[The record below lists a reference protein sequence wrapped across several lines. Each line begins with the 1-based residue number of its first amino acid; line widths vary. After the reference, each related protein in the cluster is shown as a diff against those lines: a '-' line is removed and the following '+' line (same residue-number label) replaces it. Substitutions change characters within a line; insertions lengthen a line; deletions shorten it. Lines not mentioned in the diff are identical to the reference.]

1 MDRIDVFCESVGQM
15 VACAPG
21 ESLMDLSK
29 RVDTGCKFPVVAA
42 LVDNMLK
49 ELSFKIYTSHTVQF
63 LDYTHSDGRRTYNR
77 SLSMVLQKA
86 VVDLFPEYQLFLEYN
101 LPNGLYGVLRKK
113 GEDKSSEPITL
124 KAEHVQAIKARMSEI
139 IAGNFPIVKTKTLN
153 PQACEIFKENG
164 QLQKSRLV
172 SNMEKFFVSVYSI
185 DGYSDTFYGPMLE
198 RTSQIDVFDL
208 IPYSGGFCLQSPS
221 MSNPMLVAG
230 YKYQDKLSSVFKE
243 NSRWCAI
250 LGANGI
256 SAVNQAIRM
265 GRAKDMIAIAEALH
279 ERKYAEIADKIYQ
292 RRDSVKLVLIA
303 GPSSSGKTTTS
314 KRIALQCKVLGLN
327 PKVIAMDDYF
337 VDREHTPRDEKG
349 EYDFES
355 IYAMDLDFLGKQLN
369 DLFQGKEVELPKF
382 DFIQGKRVSS
392 GVFMKLQESDVLI
405 MEGIHALNP
414 ELTKHIETEK
424 VFRVYASALTT
435 LSIDENNAISTADT
449 RMLRRM
455 VRDNLTRGI
464 VPEQTILRWQSVR
477 AGEEKN
483 IFPYQENADV
493 MFNSS
498 ILFELP
504 LLKYYA
510 EPLLKK
516 IPPLSKAY
524 AESVRMLKFLSL
536 VLPLDPADVAHIP
549 PTSVMREFIGGS
561 TFTY

>member
-1 MDRIDVFCESVGQM
+1 MERIDVFCESVGQM
-15 VACAPG
+15 VECAPG
-21 ESLMDLSK
+21 ESLMELSK

-49 ELSFKIYTSHTVQF
+49 ELSFKAYTSHTIQF
-63 LDYTHSDGRRTYNR
+63 IDYTHPDGRRTYSR
-77 SLSMVLQKA
+77 TLSMVLQRA
-86 VVDLFPEYQLFLEYN
+86 VVELYPDAQLFLEYN
-101 LPNGLYGVLRKK
+101 LPNGLYGVLRRK
-113 GEDKSSEPITL
+113 GEDKSAEPMPL
-124 KAEHVQAIKARMSEI
+124 KAENVAAIKAKMAEI
-139 IAGNFPIVKTKTLN
+139 IAGDFPIVKTKMPN
-153 PQACEIFKENG
+153 AKACEIFKANG
-164 QLQKSRLV
+164 QPLKGKLV
-172 SNMEKFFVSVYSI
+172 SNMEKFFVSVYTL
-185 DGYSDTFYGPMLE
+185 DGYADTFYGPMLD

-221 MSNPMLVAG
+221 LGNPKQISG
-230 YKYQDKLSSVFKE
+230 YKFQDKLSSVFKE
-243 NSRWCAI
+243 NSHWNAI

-256 SAVNQAIRM
+256 TSVNEAIRL
-265 GRAKDMIAIAEALH
+265 GRTKDMIAIAEALH
-279 ERKYAEIADKIYQ
+279 ERKYAEIADMINQ
-292 RRDSVKLVLIA
+292 RRGTVKLVLIA

-327 PKVIAMDDYF
+327 PKIIAMDDYF
-337 VDREHTPRDEKG
+337 VDRKHTPRDEKG

-355 IYAMDLDFLGKQLN
+355 IYAMDLDFLGEQLN

-392 GVFMKLQESDVLI
+392 GNFMQLHDADILI

-414 ELTKHIETEK
+414 ELTKHIESEK
-424 VFRVYASALTT
+424 VFRVHASALTT
-435 LSIDENNAISTADT
+435 LSIDENNTISTSDT

-516 IPPLSKAY
+516 IPPLSKGY
-524 AESVRMLKFLSL
+524 AESIRLLKFLSL
-536 VLPLDPADVAHIP
+536 VLPLDPADIVHIP

-561 TFTY
+561 AFTY

>member
-1 MDRIDVFCESVGQM
+1 MDKITLYCEGIDQM
-15 VACAPG
+15 VECLPG
-21 ESLMDLSK
+21 ESLYELSQ
-29 RVDTGCKFPVVAA
+29 RVQTGCKYPVVAA

-49 ELSFKIYTSHTVQF
+49 ELSFKVYTSHTVNF
-63 LDYTHSDGRRTYNR
+63 IDYTHPEGRRTYIR

-86 VVDLFPEYQLFLEYN
+86 VVDLFPEHQLYLDYN
-101 LPNGLYGVLRKK
+101 LPNGLYGELRLK
-113 GEDKSSEPITL
+113 GEEKSAPASLLTPEQIS
-124 KAEHVQAIKARMSEI
+124 QIKGRMSEI
-139 IAGNFPIVKTKTLN
+139 IKGDMPIVKSKIPN
-153 PQACEIFKENG
+153 AQACDIFKSNG
-164 QLQKSRLV
+164 QQQKSKLV
-172 SNMEKFFVSVYSI
+172 SNMEKFFVSVYTL

-198 RTSQIDVFDL
+198 RTSELKVYDL
-208 IPYSGGFCLQSPS
+208 IPYSEGFCLQSPS
-221 MSNPMLVAG
+221 MSNPNVVSA
-230 YKYQDKLSSVFKE
+230 YRFQDKLSKVFKE
-243 NSRWCAI
+243 NSQWCSI

-256 SAVNQAIRM
+256 SSVNVAIRN
-265 GRAKDMIAIAEALH
+265 GKTKEMIAIAEALH
-279 ERKYAEIADKIYQ
+279 ERKYAEIADEVYK

-337 VDREHTPRDEKG
+337 VNREFTPKDENG

-355 IYAMDLDFLGKQLN
+355 IYAMDLDFLSTQLN
-369 DLFQGKEVELPKF
+369 ALFQGEEVELPKF
-382 DFIQGKRVSS
+382 DFIQGKRVPS
-392 GVFMKLQESDVLI
+392 GHFMTLKEGDVLI

-414 ELTKHIETEK
+414 ELTKHIGSEK

-435 LSIDENNAISTADT
+435 LSVDENNSISTADT

-455 VRDNLTRGI
+455 VRDNRTRGI
-464 VPEQTILRWQSVR
+464 VPEETILRWMSVR
-477 AGEEKN
+477 RGEERN
-483 IFPYQENADV
+483 IFPFQENADI

-510 EPLLKK
+510 EPLLKR

-524 AESVRMLKFLSL
+524 SESVRLLKFLSYI
-536 VLPLDPADVAHIP
+536 VPINPAEIELIP

-561 TFTY
+561 LFEY

>member
-1 MDRIDVFCESVGQM
+1 MDKIEVFCESLGKIVE
-15 VACAPG
+15 CTPG
-21 ESLMDLSK
+21 ETLSELSQ
-29 RVDTGCKFPVVAA
+29 RVMTGCKYPVVAA

-49 ELSFKIYTSHTVQF
+49 ELSFKLYTSHTVHF
-63 LDYTHSDGRRTYNR
+63 IDYTHPDGRRTYNR

-86 VVDLFPEYQLFLEYN
+86 VADLFPQAQLYLEYN
-101 LPNGLYGVLRKK
+101 LPNGLYGVLRQRCD
-113 GEDKSSEPITL
+113 GLSLEEIPLGSEQ
-124 KAEHVQAIKARMSEI
+124 VSAIKQRMSEI
-139 IAGNFPIVKTKTLN
+139 IAADFPIVKTKMQN
-153 PQACEIFKENG
+153 SVACEIFRRNG
-164 QLQKSRLV
+164 QPLKSALV
-172 SNMEKFFVSVYSI
+172 SNMEKFFVSVYNI

-198 RTSQIDVFDL
+198 RTSQISLFDL

-221 MSNPMLVAG
+221 VSDPNRISS
-230 YKYQDKLSSVFKE
+230 YKYQDKLSAVFKE
-243 NSRWCAI
+243 NASWCSI

-256 SAVNQAIRM
+256 NPVNDAIRN
-265 GRAKDMIAIAEALH
+265 GKSKDMIAVAEALH
-279 ERKYAEIADKIYQ
+279 ERKYAEIADMIYG
-292 RRDSVKLVLIA
+292 RRDKVRLVLIA

-314 KRIALQCKVLGLN
+314 KRLSLQCKVLGLN

-337 VDREHTPRDEKG
+337 VDREHTPRDENG

-355 IYAMDLDFLGKQLN
+355 IYAMDLDFLGMQLN
-369 DLFQGKEVELPKF
+369 ELFQGKEVELPKF

-392 GVFMKLQESDVLI
+392 GNFIRLDKDDILI

-414 ELTKHIETEK
+414 ELTKHIESEK

-435 LSIDENNAISTADT
+435 LSIDENNTISTADT
-449 RMLRRM
+449 RMLRRL
-455 VRDNLTRGI
+455 VRDNRTRGI
-464 VPEQTILRWQSVR
+464 VPEETILRWQSVR

-516 IPPLSKAY
+516 IPPLSKGY

-536 VLPLDPADVAHIP
+536 VLPLDAEDLAFIP

-561 TFTY
+561 TFDY